1 MFIPTRVG
9 FKYDRL
15 HVTPV
20 ICQEKEL
27 TAAQRE
33 DLAPET
39 TPSTE
44 LGVDENVA
52 FKSPADEESD
62 CVVPFL
68 QVPCPFSLSLSDDLV
83 DLEEDLEASEGGQA
97 APEGGQAD
105 PEGGQA
111 APEGDREV
119 SLVRENALH
128 ISVGL
133 VYKCTCGRIVFIWF
147 CVNNVSIV
155 MC

>member
-1 MFIPTRVG
+1 MTSEHR
-9 FKYDRL
+9 K
-15 HVTPV
+15 
-20 ICQEKEL
+20 
-27 TAAQRE
+27 
-33 DLAPET
+33 DLVSET

-68 QVPCPFSLSLSDDLV
+68 QVPCPFSLSLSDDPV

-97 APEGGQAD
+97 APEGGH
-105 PEGGQA
+105 A

-119 SLVRENALH
+119 SLVRENGESMSSGRVRKRTEAGRELDDVVQLSSEKAGRRTRKKVNY
-128 ISVGL
+128 ISGL
-133 VYKCTCGRIVFIWF
+133 PWG
-147 CVNNVSIV
+147 
-155 MC
+155 